1 MKKLVIRALKKYWK
15 HVLLTLIFVL
25 LQVYFQIEII
35 NMSKV
40 ILDNGV
46 KVNNFEVI
54 YNSGILMLI
63 YTLGSMIMVTLV
75 SYITSYITGKVSFDL
90 RSKMFRKV
98 TDLSL
103 YDFNKFE
110 SASLMNRATG
120 DINVIQLF
128 ILNLLRS
135 CLLIPFVIVGVII
148 ETVLIN
154 RTLAAILIVFFI
166 ITILFMFIKGN
177 KSIIF
182 FNKLQ
187 VSVDRLN
194 LLLREKVYGVRSI
207 RAFGK
212 EDYERN
218 KFEKANDDSY
228 ELNIESSLKLYY
240 VAPMAVLLMNVAVVI
255 IYYVGGI
262 QLQYNMVNVADL
274 LLFFQYIT
282 YFLSSLALIPFIV
295 KIMPKAIVASN
306 RIEEVFE
313 YEPILLNNPIKQEYK
328 EDSFKGVEFNNVI
341 FGYSGAKDVI
351 ADINFKA
358 SKGTT
363 TALIGATGSG
373 KSTVMYLLNRMYD
386 PTFGE
391 ILIDGVNIKDIDLKE
406 LHSKISF
413 GSQKSMV
420 FNDTVIENIR
430 MSDDSIT
437 REDIERACEI
447 TLFTDAFKSLPS
459 GIDSII
465 EENGTNISGGQR
477 QRLSLART
485 IAKDSDIY
493 IFDDTFSALDMKTEK
508 IVRENIKELLK
519 DKTVFMVAQKIST
532 IIDADNILV
541 FDAGRIVCQG
551 THEELL
557 EKCEI
562 YKEIYESQAYMN
574 KE

>member
-1 MKKLVIRALKKYWK
+1 MQFIKKIDKKN
-15 HVLLTLIFVL
+15 LFL
-25 LQVYFQIEII
+25 
-35 NMSKV
+35 
-40 ILDNGV
+40 
-46 KVNNFEVI
+46 
-54 YNSGILMLI
+54 
-63 YTLGSMIMVTLV
+63 
-75 SYITSYITGKVSFDL
+75 
-90 RSKMFRKV
+90 
-98 TDLSL
+98 
-103 YDFNKFE
+103 
-110 SASLMNRATG
+110 AS
-120 DINVIQLF
+120 IF
-128 ILNLLRS
+128 ILS
-135 CLLIPFVIVGVII
+135 
-148 ETVLIN
+148 
-154 RTLAAILIVFFI
+154 
-166 ITILFMFIKGN
+166 
-177 KSIIF
+177 
-182 FNKLQ
+182 
-187 VSVDRLN
+187 
-194 LLLREKVYGVRSI
+194 
-207 RAFGK
+207 
-212 EDYERN
+212 
-218 KFEKANDDSY
+218 
-228 ELNIESSLKLYY
+228 
-240 VAPMAVLLMNVAVVI
+240 
-255 IYYVGGI
+255 
-262 QLQYNMVNVADL
+262 
-274 LLFFQYIT
+274 
-282 YFLSSLALIPFIV
+282 IPFIV

-313 YEPILLNNPIKQEYK
+313 YEPTLLNNPIKQEYK

-358 SKGTT
+358 PKGTT

>member
-1 MKKLVIRALKKYWK
+1 MKKLVISALKKYWK

-313 YEPILLNNPIKQEYK
+313 YEPTLLNNPIKQEYK

-358 SKGTT
+358 PEGTT

>member
-1 MKKLVIRALKKYWK
+1 
-15 HVLLTLIFVL
+15 
-25 LQVYFQIEII
+25 
-35 NMSKV
+35 MSKV

-46 KVNNFEVI
+46 KANNFEVI

-63 YTLGSMIMVTLV
+63 YTVGSMITVTLV

-148 ETVLIN
+148 ETIMIN
-154 RTLAAILIVFFI
+154 VTLASILIVFFI
-166 ITILFMFIKGN
+166 ITILFMFIKSN
-177 KSIIF
+177 KSLPF

-187 VSVDRLN
+187 KSIDKLN

-218 KFEKANDDSY
+218 KFKKANDDSY
-228 ELNIESSLKLYY
+228 DLSIESSLKLYY
-240 VAPMAVLLMNVAVVI
+240 VAPMAVMLMNIAVVI
-255 IYYVGGI
+255 IYYAGGI
-262 QLQYNMVNVADL
+262 QLQHNMVNVADL

-306 RIEEVFE
+306 RIEEVLE
-313 YEPILLNNPIKQEYK
+313 YKPKLLNNPSKKEYK
-328 EDSFKGVEFNNVI
+328 EDSFNGVEFKNVI

-358 SKGTT
+358 PKGTT
-363 TALIGATGSG
+363 TALLGATGSG

-391 ILIDGVNIKDIDLKE
+391 ILIDGVNIKDMDLKE

-420 FNDTVIENIR
+420 FNDTVAENIR
-430 MSDDSIT
+430 MSNDSLT
-437 REDIERACEI
+437 REDIEKSCEL
-447 TLFTDAFKSLPS
+447 TLCTDAFKSLPS
-459 GIDSII
+459 GIDSVI
-465 EENGTNISGGQR
+465 EENGTNLSGGQR
-477 QRLSLART
+477 QRLSLARA
-485 IAKDSDIY
+485 IAQDSDIY

-508 IVRENIKELLK
+508 IVRDNIKELLK
-519 DKTVFMVAQKIST
+519 DKTVFRVAQKIST

-557 EKCEI
+557 ENCEI
-562 YKEIYESQAYMN
+562 YREIYESQAYMD

>member
-1 MKKLVIRALKKYWK
+1 
-15 HVLLTLIFVL
+15 
-25 LQVYFQIEII
+25 
-35 NMSKV
+35 MSKV

-63 YTLGSMIMVTLV
+63 YTLGSMIMVTLA

-358 SKGTT
+358 PKGTT

>member
-1 MKKLVIRALKKYWK
+1 
-15 HVLLTLIFVL
+15 
-25 LQVYFQIEII
+25 
-35 NMSKV
+35 MSKV

-313 YEPILLNNPIKQEYK
+313 YEPTLLNNPIKQEYK

-358 SKGTT
+358 PKGTT

-430 MSDDSIT
+430 MSDDSII

>member
-1 MKKLVIRALKKYWK
+1 
-15 HVLLTLIFVL
+15 
-25 LQVYFQIEII
+25 
-35 NMSKV
+35 MSKV

-313 YEPILLNNPIKQEYK
+313 YEPILLNKPIKQEYK
-328 EDSFKGVEFNNVI
+328 EDSFQGVEFNNVI

-358 SKGTT
+358 PKGTT

>member
-1 MKKLVIRALKKYWK
+1 
-15 HVLLTLIFVL
+15 
-25 LQVYFQIEII
+25 
-35 NMSKV
+35 MSKV

-313 YEPILLNNPIKQEYK
+313 YEPTLLNNPIKQEYK

-358 SKGTT
+358 PKGTT

>member
-1 MKKLVIRALKKYWK
+1 
-15 HVLLTLIFVL
+15 
-25 LQVYFQIEII
+25 
-35 NMSKV
+35 MSKV

-351 ADINFKA
+351 ADINLKA
-358 SKGTT
+358 PKGTT

>member
-1 MKKLVIRALKKYWK
+1 M
-15 HVLLTLIFVL
+15 FVL

-358 SKGTT
+358 PKGTT

>member
-1 MKKLVIRALKKYWK
+1 
-15 HVLLTLIFVL
+15 
-25 LQVYFQIEII
+25 
-35 NMSKV
+35 MSKV

-46 KVNNFEVI
+46 KANNFEVI

-63 YTLGSMIMVTLV
+63 YTVGSMITVTLV

-148 ETVLIN
+148 ETIMIN
-154 RTLAAILIVFFI
+154 VTLASILIVFFI
-166 ITILFMFIKGN
+166 ITILFMFIKSN
-177 KSIIF
+177 KSLPF

-187 VSVDRLN
+187 KSIDKLN

-218 KFEKANDDSY
+218 KFKKANDDSY
-228 ELNIESSLKLYY
+228 DLSIESSLKLYY
-240 VAPMAVLLMNVAVVI
+240 VAPMAVMLMNIAVVI
-255 IYYVGGI
+255 IYYAGGI
-262 QLQYNMVNVADL
+262 QLQHNMVNVADL

-306 RIEEVFE
+306 RIEEVLE
-313 YEPILLNNPIKQEYK
+313 YKPKLLNNPSKKEYK
-328 EDSFKGVEFNNVI
+328 EDSFNGVEFKNVI

-358 SKGTT
+358 PKGTT
-363 TALIGATGSG
+363 TALLGATGSG

-391 ILIDGVNIKDIDLKE
+391 ILIDGVNIKDMDLKE

-420 FNDTVIENIR
+420 FNDTVAENIR
-430 MSDDSIT
+430 MSNDSLT
-437 REDIERACEI
+437 REDIEKSCEL

-459 GIDSII
+459 GIDSVI
-465 EENGTNISGGQR
+465 EENGTNLSGGQR
-477 QRLSLART
+477 QRLSLARA
-485 IAKDSDIY
+485 IAQDSDIY

-508 IVRENIKELLK
+508 IVRDNIKELLK

-557 EKCEI
+557 ENCEI
-562 YKEIYESQAYMN
+562 YREIYESQAYMD

>member
-1 MKKLVIRALKKYWK
+1 
-15 HVLLTLIFVL
+15 
-25 LQVYFQIEII
+25 
-35 NMSKV
+35 MSKV

-166 ITILFMFIKGN
+166 ITILFMFIKCN

-313 YEPILLNNPIKQEYK
+313 YEPTLLNNPIKQEYK

-358 SKGTT
+358 PKGTT

>member
-1 MKKLVIRALKKYWK
+1 
-15 HVLLTLIFVL
+15 
-25 LQVYFQIEII
+25 
-35 NMSKV
+35 MSKV

-194 LLLREKVYGVRSI
+194 LLLRDKVYGVRSI

-358 SKGTT
+358 PKGTT

>member
-1 MKKLVIRALKKYWK
+1 
-15 HVLLTLIFVL
+15 
-25 LQVYFQIEII
+25 
-35 NMSKV
+35 MSKV

-63 YTLGSMIMVTLV
+63 YTLGLMIMVTLV

-358 SKGTT
+358 PKGTT

>member
-1 MKKLVIRALKKYWK
+1 
-15 HVLLTLIFVL
+15 
-25 LQVYFQIEII
+25 
-35 NMSKV
+35 MSKV

-46 KVNNFEVI
+46 KANNFEVI

-63 YTLGSMIMVTLV
+63 YTVGSMITVTLV

-148 ETVLIN
+148 ETIMIN
-154 RTLAAILIVFFI
+154 VTLASILIVFFI
-166 ITILFMFIKGN
+166 ITILFMFIKSN
-177 KSIIF
+177 KSLPF

-187 VSVDRLN
+187 KSIDKLN

-218 KFEKANDDSY
+218 KFKKANDDSY
-228 ELNIESSLKLYY
+228 DLSIESSLKLYY
-240 VAPMAVLLMNVAVVI
+240 VAPMAVMLMNIAVVI
-255 IYYVGGI
+255 IYYAGGI
-262 QLQYNMVNVADL
+262 QLQHNMVNVADL

-306 RIEEVFE
+306 RIEEVLE
-313 YEPILLNNPIKQEYK
+313 YKPKLLNNPSKKEYK
-328 EDSFKGVEFNNVI
+328 EDSFNGVEFKNVI

-358 SKGTT
+358 PKGTT
-363 TALIGATGSG
+363 TALLGATGSG

-391 ILIDGVNIKDIDLKE
+391 ILIDGVNIKDMDLKE

-420 FNDTVIENIR
+420 FNDTVTENIR
-430 MSDDSIT
+430 MSNDSLT
-437 REDIERACEI
+437 REDIEKSCEL

-459 GIDSII
+459 GIDSVI
-465 EENGTNISGGQR
+465 EENGTNLSGGQR
-477 QRLSLART
+477 QRLSLARA
-485 IAKDSDIY
+485 IAQDSDIY
-493 IFDDTFSALDMKTEK
+493 IFDDTFSALDMETEK
-508 IVRENIKELLK
+508 IVRDNIKELLK

-557 EKCEI
+557 ENCEI
-562 YKEIYESQAYMN
+562 YREIYESQAYMD

>member
-1 MKKLVIRALKKYWK
+1 
-15 HVLLTLIFVL
+15 
-25 LQVYFQIEII
+25 
-35 NMSKV
+35 MSKV

-351 ADINFKA
+351 ADINFKTP
-358 SKGTT
+358 KGTT

>member
-1 MKKLVIRALKKYWK
+1 
-15 HVLLTLIFVL
+15 
-25 LQVYFQIEII
+25 
-35 NMSKV
+35 MSKV

-166 ITILFMFIKGN
+166 ITILFMFIKCN

-313 YEPILLNNPIKQEYK
+313 YEPTLLNNPIKHEYK

-358 SKGTT
+358 PKGTT

>member
-1 MKKLVIRALKKYWK
+1 
-15 HVLLTLIFVL
+15 
-25 LQVYFQIEII
+25 
-35 NMSKV
+35 MSKV

-358 SKGTT
+358 PKGTT

-386 PTFGE
+386 PTIGE